1 MTTDQPAFPTTEVN
15 CTNGISIRAY
25 FTAMAL
31 SGLCAA
37 NHTAISDIPDK
48 AIRLADETLAKL
60 EKTK

>member
-1 MTTDQPAFPTTEVN
+1 MTTNDEEQRKRRDAFTM
-15 CTNGISIRAY
+15 A
-25 FTAMAL
+25 AL

-48 AIRLADETLAKL
+48 AIQLADETLAKL